1 MMSNTYIIIKPTI
14 AELIDAIDLYKR
26 TIEFFNSRKE
36 KSVITYS
43 FTIEELDDKTWRS
56 KFKMKHDEKNPTS

>member
-1 MMSNTYIIIKPTI
+1 MTNTYTIIKPTI
-14 AELIDAIDLYKR
+14 AELIEAIDLYKR

-43 FTIEELDDKTWRS
+43 FTIEELKDKTWKS
-56 KFKMKHDEKNPTS
+56 NFKMKHNEKNPTS

>member
-1 MMSNTYIIIKPTI
+1 MNNTYIINKPTI

-43 FTIEELDDKTWRS
+43 FTIEEMEDKTWQS